1 QRSELTIHQRVHT
14 GEKPYRCP
22 ECGKCFSRSSHL
34 NRHQRTHAGDKPKA
48 AASAAAPVASSA
60 VAAPAEPPP
69 GSGGFSGAAFPAP
82 VASLGSFPAS
92 PSALPIPAL
101 SGPALELPW

>member
-14 GEKPYRCP
+14 GEKPYKCP

-48 AASAAAPVASSA
+48 AAAAAAGSPL
-60 VAAPAEPPP
+60 PP
-69 GSGGFSGAAFPAP
+69 SGAFSGAAFSPPLGGSAAP
-82 VASLGSFPAS
+82 IPSLPSFPAS
-92 PSALPIPAL
+92 PSPLPIP
-101 SGPALELPW
+101 S